1 MSKCIFCKIISGDE
15 SGWTIYQDDKVHAF
29 LDAFPV
35 TEGHVIVAYKDHVE
49 DVFKLS
55 DEDFLHMVKV
65 ARKIAKQ
72 MKSKLK
78 ADFVNIITAQSVI
91 KHAFIHV
98 VPRYDYDLMG
108 IVPDMENK
116 RSLTKEDMES
126 IHKKMG
132 VGKDAGG
139 KN

>member
-1 MSKCIFCKIISGDE
+1 MSKCIFCKLIKGEEAGWKIHEDE
-15 SGWTIYQDDKVHAF
+15 KVFAF

-35 TEGHVIVAYKDHVE
+35 TEGHVIVAFREHVE

-55 DEDFLHMVKV
+55 DEDFLHMVKI
-65 ARKIAKQ
+65 ARDIARR
-72 MKSKLK
+72 MKTKLK
-78 ADFVNIITAQSVI
+78 ANFVNIITAQSVI

-98 VPRYDYDLMG
+98 VPRFDYDLMG

-116 RSLTKEDMES
+116 RQMSKEEMKLLQ
-126 IHKKMG
+126 KKLGGGQG
-132 VGKDAGG
+132 VGG